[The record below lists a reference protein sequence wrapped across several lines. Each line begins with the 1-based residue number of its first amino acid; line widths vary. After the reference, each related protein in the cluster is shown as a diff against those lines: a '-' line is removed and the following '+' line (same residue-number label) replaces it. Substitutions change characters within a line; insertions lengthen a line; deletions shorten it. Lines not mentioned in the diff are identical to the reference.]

1 LRAVRGLLKSIV
13 AVISPSAAIM
23 ALALAVGAAE
33 GASSPAANPPA
44 PVFTANKLAILAK
57 LRHKDFAA
65 LDSEFDAYQRAFENS
80 PTAELNEEVA
90 FNSFATDDDS
100 IKGLIA
106 EWIKARP
113 DSFAAHMAMGSY
125 CSWRGWHTRGPGG
138 SKAASDE
145 QSAAMKKSFDASAGE
160 IRAALNLRPR
170 LSVAYALLIGQAR
183 GQDNPAQVI
192 ALQVEALQH
201 VAFSFVVREQ
211 VMVSFYP
218 RWGGN
223 HDLMSKF
230 ADQSQSVVKQNPYV
244 HWLLG
249 FVDLDDGE
257 TLGIEAKFEKSIAAL
272 TDAIR
277 KGGDFWRFY
286 SSRGVAYLNSGAFD
300 KALADFNRANQL
312 SPQDPDLLT
321 YRAAAYVQ
329 LGKPKEALAD
339 LEVVKV
345 FEKPNQL
352 WNQLHDA
359 AVKLAAKPQH

>member
-1 LRAVRGLLKSIV
+1 LRAVRDLLKSIV
-13 AVISPSAAIM
+13 AAISAGAAII
-23 ALALAVGAAE
+23 AFTSAVGAAPP
-33 GASSPAANPPA
+33 ASNPPA

-57 LRHKDFAA
+57 LRRKDFAA
-65 LDSEFDAYQRAFENS
+65 LDSEFDGYQSALEKN

-100 IKGLIA
+100 VRGLIA

-113 DSFAAHMAMGSY
+113 GSFAAHLAMGSY
-125 CSWRGWHTRGPGG
+125 GSWRGWHTRGPAG
-138 SKAASDE
+138 S
-145 QSAAMKKSFDASAGE
+145 SAATAQQPAEMKKLFDQSVGD
-160 IRAALNLRPR
+160 IRAALKIRPK
-170 LSVAYALLIGQAR
+170 LSVAYALLIGEAR
-183 GQDNPAQVI
+183 GEANPTQVI
-192 ALQVEALQH
+192 ALQAEALQQ
-201 VAFSFVVREQ
+201 VPASFVVREQ

-223 HDLMSKF
+223 HDLMTKL
-230 ADQSQSVVKQNPYV
+230 AEQSQSVVKQNPYV

-257 TLGIEAKFEKSIAAL
+257 TFGVEAKYDKSIAAL
-272 TDAIR
+272 TSAIK

-300 KALADFNRANQL
+300 KALKDFDRANQL

-321 YRAAAYVQ
+321 YRAAAFVQ

-345 FEKPNQL
+345 FEKPDQL